1 MCAGSRVLFV
11 RRRRERAC
19 RRFMKAMSNTV
30 QCLKPYAEATSR
42 AMLP

>member
-1 MCAGSRVLFV
+1 
-11 RRRRERAC
+11 
-19 RRFMKAMSNTV
+19 MKAMSNTV